1 MSTNADV
8 TLRRVIY
15 ELNQWADDHS
25 MINQFWGFGEFLQ
38 VSQEDRRNYPAMVV
52 NVLNAPSE
60 TWYFNYNFEI
70 MVLDWM
76 QDDQSNRKR
85 VMSDT
90 RQILND
96 LEETISYSNRW
107 QDFSKIQGQI
117 NCQPTI
123 QKGQDKAFGWIA
135 SFTLK
140 VKKRHGICDLQS
152 LMPEY
157 DFETGTITG
166 VRCEPVSIY
175 ENDILVDE
183 VASGG
188 EYRYSSGEFVYD
200 LFFDGVDTGENVT
213 VDGTNITINLR

>member
-1 MSTNADV
+1 
-8 TLRRVIY
+8 
-15 ELNQWADDHS
+15 
-25 MINQFWGFGEFLQ
+25 
-38 VSQEDRRNYPAMVV
+38 
-52 NVLNAPSE
+52 
-60 TWYFNYNFEI
+60 
-70 MVLDWM
+70 
-76 QDDQSNRKR
+76 
-85 VMSDT
+85 
-90 RQILND
+90 LND

-140 VKKRHGICDLQS
+140 VKKRHGICDLQA
-152 LMPEY
+152 LLPEY

-175 ENDILVDE
+175 ENDVFVE
-183 VASGG
+183 NVPSGG
-188 EYRYSSGEFVYD
+188 TYSYTTATYDYD

-213 VDGTNITINLR
+213 VDGTDITINLR

>member
-96 LEETISYSNRW
+96 LEETITYSNRW

-166 VRCEPVSIY
+166 VRCAPVAIY
-175 ENDILVDE
+175 ENDILIEE

-200 LFFDGVDTGENVT
+200 LFFDGVNTGENVT
-213 VDGTNITINLR
+213 VDGTDITINLR